1 MTSNKREA
9 LASHSEGLI
18 AFRRGSPHVRPD
30 LLTKD
35 DITMREA
42 VFPDR
47 VTPPSTTEAYKKAPR
62 SGVAKMSEYIMDGV
76 WDGFT
81 PPPLP
86 EAR

>member
-1 MTSNKREA
+1 MTSNKLEA
-9 LASHSEGLI
+9 LASHSEGLCH
-18 AFRRGSPHVRPD
+18 RHMVWNV
-30 LLTKD
+30 TKD

-62 SGVAKMSEYIMDGV
+62 SGLAKMSDYIMGGV

-86 EAR
+86 EE

>member
-1 MTSNKREA
+1 MVWN
-9 LASHSEGLI
+9 
-18 AFRRGSPHVRPD
+18 V
-30 LLTKD
+30 TKD

-47 VTPPSTTEAYKKAPR
+47 VTPPPTTEGYKKAPR
-62 SGVAKMSEYIMDGV
+62 SGIANMSDYVMNGV

-86 EAR
+86 EE